1 MATTPNGVFDAVPS
15 SMLLS
20 DFSEA
25 QREEALKRFQVIR
38 PFLEDGIALH
48 EAIQEQGMSLR
59 TARYWVS
66 QYRQY
71 GLQGLMRKP
80 RADRGSYRQFS
91 AELVQLVEGLALQKP
106 RLSQAAIH
114 RRVVEFTTA
123 RGETVPSYSSV
134 YHLIQQLDPGLVML
148 AHEGSRAYR
157 ETFDLLHRREAKA
170 PNEIWQADHTLLDIW
185 IKNEKGDAAKP
196 WLTVVMDDY
205 SRALAGYFLSFA
217 APSAWQTA
225 LSLHQAIWH
234 KAIAHWSVCG
244 IPAVLYTDHGTD
256 FTSRHLEQVSADLKI
271 QLVFSQVGQPRG
283 RGKIERFFETV
294 NQLLLSHLPGYA
306 PAGSTGIA
314 PVLMLSELD
323 KAFQDFLQTYHH
335 RPHSATQIAPQAR
348 WTAQGFLPQ
357 MPASLEQLDL
367 LLLTVAQPRKVHQD
381 GIRFQGLRYI
391 EPTLAAYVGEAV
403 VLRYDPRDLAEVRVF
418 HKNQFL
424 CRAICPD
431 LTSEVISLKDIVT
444 ARNQR
449 RQALKKQLAERTS
462 LVDALVGV
470 KPKPLSSE
478 QSHVCQTVPGPK
490 TRLKRYADS

>member
-1 MATTPNGVFDAVPS
+1 MTTFGVFLSVPPS
-15 SMLLS
+15 IFLS
-20 DFSEA
+20 EFSED
-25 QREEALKRFQVIR
+25 QREEALKRFEIIR
-38 PFLEDGIALH
+38 PFLEDALSLQ
-48 EAIQEQGMSLR
+48 EAIQDQGISLR
-59 TARYWVS
+59 TARYWVT
-66 QYRQY
+66 QYRQS
-71 GLQGLMRKP
+71 GLRGLVRKR
-80 RADRGSYRQFS
+80 RADRGGYRQFS

-123 RGETVPSYSSV
+123 RGEVAPSYSSV
-134 YHLIQQLDPGLVML
+134 YHFIQQLDPALVVL
-148 AHEGSRAYR
+148 AHEGSRAYQ

-170 PNEIWQADHTLLDIW
+170 PNELWQADHTLLDIW
-185 IKNEKGDAAKP
+185 IKNEKGCAAKP

-205 SRALAGYFLSFA
+205 SRAVAGYFLSFS

-234 KAIAHWSVCG
+234 KSIAHWSICG
-244 IPAVLYTDHGTD
+244 IPTALYTDHGTD

-283 RGKIERFFETV
+283 RGKIERFFATV

-306 PAGSTGIA
+306 PAGSKGIA
-314 PVLMLSELD
+314 PVLTLSELD

-357 MPASLEQLDL
+357 MPESLELLDL

-381 GIRFQGLRYI
+381 GIHFQSLRYI
-391 EPTLAAYVGEAV
+391 ETTLAAYVGEAV

-418 HKNQFL
+418 YKNQFL

-431 LTSEVISLKDIVT
+431 LTSETVSLKDIVS

-449 RQALKKQLAERTS
+449 RRELKNQLTERTS
-462 LVDALVGV
+462 LVDALVGAQSKAPV
-470 KPKPLSSE
+470 QE
-478 QSHVCQTVPGPK
+478 QPGSCPTVTSPK